1 MMNRIYILLLAI
13 TIVACT
19 SSEQNKVEI
28 QGPVGDSAM
37 VVSAHPI
44 ATQIGLE
51 ILRKGGNA
59 VDAAIA
65 TQFALAIVFPEAGN
79 IGGGGFMIYRE
90 AKGSVYALDYR
101 EKAPL
106 KASRDMFLDQDGNV
120 IDNLSVRGHLAS
132 GVPGS
137 VDGMIE
143 AHKKF
148 GSLPWKDLVQP
159 SIDLA
164 SKGFVLT
171 EFSASN
177 LNNIQEGLKKYNVTP
192 PDFLTGEFHGGD
204 SIRWI
209 NFARTL
215 ERIRDNGRAGF
226 YEGETAQ
233 QLVDEMDRGKG
244 LITLEDLKNY
254 KSRWLEPLRGKYK
267 DYNVISM
274 PPPSSGGIALIQML
288 KSVESLPLKD
298 WGHNHAETIH
308 AMTEAQ
314 RRAFADRSVYLGDPD
329 FTKVPT
335 EELISDLYIQE
346 RMKTFD
352 QAKATRSKDVREGK
366 LVKEPTETTH
376 ISIVDRFG
384 NAVAVT
390 TTLNDWFGS
399 RVFVNESG
407 YFLNNEMDD
416 FSTKPGVPNIYGVT
430 GGEANKIEPGKTMLS
445 SMTPTIIEK
454 DGKVVMVV
462 GSPGGSRIIT
472 AVYQVILNVL
482 EHDMGMQEAVDARR
496 LHSQWL
502 PDSLF
507 METGALSQQDSL
519 SLLEKG
525 HVVRPITDFHA
536 TFIGRVG
543 AILVLPD
550 GKFEGGADGT
560 RGDDFAAG
568 Y

>member
-13 TIVACT
+13 SIVACT
-19 SSEQNKVEI
+19 SSEQNKVAI
-28 QGPVGDSAM
+28 QGAVGDSAM
-37 VVSAHPI
+37 VVSAHPL

-51 ILRKGGNA
+51 ILRRGGNA

-79 IGGGGFMIYRE
+79 VGGGGFMIYRE
-90 AKGSVYALDYR
+90 ANGGIHALDYR

-106 KASRDMFLDQDGNV
+106 KATRDMFLDADGNV
-120 IDNLSVRGHLAS
+120 IEDLSVRGHLAS

-159 SIDLA
+159 AIDLA

-171 EFSASN
+171 KFSAGN
-177 LNNIQEGLKKYNVTP
+177 LNGIQDDLKQYNVTP
-192 PDFLTGEFHGGD
+192 PDFLIGEFHGGD
-204 SIRWI
+204 SIRWT
-209 NFARTL
+209 NFAKTL

-226 YEGETAQ
+226 YEGETAR
-233 QLVDEMDRGKG
+233 QLVDEMVRGKG
-244 LITLEDLKNY
+244 IITHEDLKNY
-254 KSRWLEPLRGKYK
+254 KSRWLEPLKGKYK
-267 DYNVISM
+267 DYTIISM
-274 PPPSSGGIALIQML
+274 PPPSSGGIALIQMM
-288 KSVESLPLKD
+288 KSVEPFALKE
-298 WGHNHAETIH
+298 WGHNHAQTIH
-308 AMTEAQ
+308 VMTEAE

-335 EELISDLYIQE
+335 QELISDLYVQE
-346 RMKTFD
+346 RMKSFD
-352 QAKATRSKDVREGK
+352 PSKATRSKDIREGK
-366 LVKEPTETTH
+366 LLREPTQTTH
-376 ISIVDRFG
+376 ISIIDRFG

-390 TTLNDWFGS
+390 TTINDWFGS

-416 FSTKPGVPNIYGVT
+416 FSTKPGVANFYGVT

-445 SMTPTIIEK
+445 SMTPTMIEK
-454 DGKVVMVV
+454 DGKVVMVL

-472 AVYQVILNVL
+472 AVFQVILNVL

-502 PDSLF
+502 PDSLY
-507 METGALSQQDSL
+507 MESGALSQQDSVA
-519 SLLEKG
+519 LLEMG
-525 HVVRPITDFHA
+525 HVVRPIKDFHA
-536 TFIGRVG
+536 TFIGRVA
-543 AILVLPD
+543 AILVLSN
-550 GKFEGGADGT
+550 GKLEAGADGT